1 MIKGY
6 PDLKVSKVPLGPQ
19 VPTMSSKENQ
29 GSQVLRVLL
38 VSKDSRDHQVQKDSK
53 V

>member
-1 MIKGY
+1 M
-6 PDLKVSKVPLGPQ
+6 
-19 VPTMSSKENQ
+19 MSSKEIQ
-29 GSQVLRVLL
+29 GSLVQRVPL

>member
-1 MIKGY
+1 
-6 PDLKVSKVPLGPQ
+6 
-19 VPTMSSKENQ
+19 MSSKENQ

-38 VSKDSRDHQVQKDSK
+38 VSKDFRDHQVQKDSK